1 MTDNWMCPGGC
12 DSCDALLL
20 VQRLGEDE
28 FVVDVSHDE
37 DCPTQ
42 AEDQERVP

>member
-1 MTDNWMCPGGC
+1 MTNNWTCLSGC
-12 DSCDALLL
+12 VSCDVLLL
-20 VQRLGEDE
+20 VQRIGEDE

-42 AEDQERVP
+42 AED